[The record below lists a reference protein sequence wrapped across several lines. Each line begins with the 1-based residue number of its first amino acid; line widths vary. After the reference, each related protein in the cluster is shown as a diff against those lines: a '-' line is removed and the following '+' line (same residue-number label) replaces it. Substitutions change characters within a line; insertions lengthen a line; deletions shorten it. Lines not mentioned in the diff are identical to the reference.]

1 MSSSKAG
8 LTLTGSVVAAL
19 AASACCIGPVV
30 FALLGL
36 GSAAFAVALEP
47 YRPLFIA
54 ATLVL
59 LAGAFYRVYRRP
71 PEARC
76 GPDGSCPPP
85 SRRTR
90 LKVLLWMVTVVVL
103 AALAFPY
110 YVDSLI

>member
-1 MSSSKAG
+1 M
-8 LTLTGSVVAAL
+8 TGSIVAAL

-54 ATLVL
+54 TTLVL
-59 LAGAFYRVYRRP
+59 LGGAFYRVYRRP
-71 PEARC
+71 PEDPC
-76 GPDGSCPPP
+76 GTDGSCPPT
-85 SRRTR
+85 SGRTG

-110 YVDSLI
+110 YVNSLI